1 MLKMIVV
8 QDPLGEV
15 LPGEVVTGE
24 ATAAKLIRRRVVMLP
39 VDDDVGDSAVAGYF
53 HRAWGAGWLFDSMAG
68 TRGCPM
74 LLQLKPDRL
83 HVYWAARVVPDVG
96 VQIEDVQGQLR
107 LVADTSGGGLGG
119 LSQTKMAPRLEQL
132 GALDPD
138 GGWTI
143 GGRCTIGVSQAGLI
157 ALSIYGVAKCARV
170 QWAAVSQ
177 CTFEVDVFPRM

>member
-1 MLKMIVV
+1 
-8 QDPLGEV
+8 
-15 LPGEVVTGE
+15 
-24 ATAAKLIRRRVVMLP
+24 
-39 VDDDVGDSAVAGYF
+39 
-53 HRAWGAGWLFDSMAG
+53 
-68 TRGCPM
+68 
-74 LLQLKPDRL
+74 
-83 HVYWAARVVPDVG
+83 VVPDVG